1 MCKAAIEG
9 NKDLAQEY
17 DKKIIGLHRDLF
29 LESNP
34 IPAKWALYKMGLIK
48 KGIRLPLTLFSEE
61 HYEKLL
67 NSMKMAEV

>member
-1 MCKAAIEG
+1 MI
-9 NKDLAQEY
+9 
-17 DKKIIGLHRDLF
+17 KKIIGLHRDLF

-61 HYEKLL
+61 HHEKLL

>member
-1 MCKAAIEG
+1 
-9 NKDLAQEY
+9 
-17 DKKIIGLHRDLF
+17 
-29 LESNP
+29 
-34 IPAKWALYKMGLIK
+34 MGSLQDGPNK